1 MHEEGPVTDALL
13 AGLEA
18 VLMVADQPVTVEH
31 LSDGLGV
38 EPQEISAALE
48 ELAADYDGERGTRMR
63 GFRLARA
70 AGGWRIYSRP
80 EHHDIVSA
88 FLTAGHSSKLSQAA
102 LETLAVVAYR
112 QPVTRARISAIRGVN
127 VDGVVRT
134 LLLRGLLVE
143 SGTDPTTGA
152 VRFVTTPA
160 FLEAAG
166 LERIEDLPDI
176 APFLPE
182 GDEANRTG
190 EAGAAEAA
198 EFGIMG
204 E

>member
-1 MHEEGPVTDALL
+1 MTEPTAELL

-18 VLMVADQPVTVEH
+18 VLMVVDHPVTVAQ

-38 EPQEISAALE
+38 EPDEIARGLE
-48 ELAADYDGERGTRMR
+48 ELAADYDGERDGRMR

-80 EHHDIVSA
+80 EQHDVVSA
-88 FLTAGHSSKLSQAA
+88 FLTAGQTARLSQAA
-102 LETLAVVAYR
+102 LETLAVIAYR

-134 LLLRGLLVE
+134 LLLRGLIVE
-143 SGTDPTTGA
+143 AGAEETTGG

-182 GDEANRTG
+182 GEDALRTG
-190 EAGAAEAA
+190 EVGAADGA

>member
-1 MHEEGPVTDALL
+1 MSEAVSDELL
-13 AGLEA
+13 AGLVGDHEHRFE
-18 VLMVADQPVTVEH
+18 PVTVEQ
-31 LSDGLGV
+31 LSEGLGV
-38 EPQEISAALE
+38 EADDVAAALT
-48 ELAADYDGERGTRMR
+48 ELAADYDGERGDRPR

-70 AGGWRIYSRP
+70 AGGWRIYSRA
-80 EHHDIVSA
+80 EHHDVVSA
-88 FLTAGHSSKLSQAA
+88 FLTAGHSAKLSQAA

-143 SGTDPTTGA
+143 SGTDETTGA

-182 GDEANRTG
+182 GEEALRAG
-190 EAGAAEAA
+190 DVGAADTG

-204 E
+204 Q

>member
-1 MHEEGPVTDALL
+1 MSEEAPVTDELL

-38 EPQEISAALE
+38 EPQEVSAALE
-48 ELAADYDGERGTRMR
+48 ELAADYDGERGARTR

-88 FLTAGHSSKLSQAA
+88 FLTAGHSSRLSQAA

-112 QPVTRARISAIRGVN
+112 QPVTRARISAIRGSTSTGSCGLCCCAVCSSN
-127 VDGVVRT
+127 PALIPRPGPCASSPRRPSSKQPVWSGSRTFRTSPRSSRRATRRTARARQVRQT
-134 LLLRGLLVE
+134 SQN
-143 SGTDPTTGA
+143 SG
-152 VRFVTTPA
+152 
-160 FLEAAG
+160 
-166 LERIEDLPDI
+166 
-176 APFLPE
+176 
-182 GDEANRTG
+182 
-190 EAGAAEAA
+190 
-198 EFGIMG
+198 
-204 E
+204 